1 MLSYS
6 STKYVAKNGEYNTR
20 ELNLQIYLFKQDQ
33 DNQGLEK
40 NWIQMWP
47 LTKEIQELTKNNIPQ
62 MEGLLVR

>member
-1 MLSYS
+1 M
-6 STKYVAKNGEYNTR
+6 AKNGEYNTR